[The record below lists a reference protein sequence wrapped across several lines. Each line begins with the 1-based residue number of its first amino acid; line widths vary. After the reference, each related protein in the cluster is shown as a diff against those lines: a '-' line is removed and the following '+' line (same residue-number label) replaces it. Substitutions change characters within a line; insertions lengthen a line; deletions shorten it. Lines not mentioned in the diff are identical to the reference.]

1 MFATKLAE
9 ERAEGIP
16 MWRFFLQGT
25 GKDKKVTCADVA
37 RVKRHMKYDPPGMS
51 RAAYNLI
58 KHNDIK
64 NLPKGTGPNGKILR
78 IDITQHI

>member
-16 MWRFFLQGT
+16 LWRFLMQGT
-25 GKDKKVTCADVA
+25 GKDKKVTCADVT

-51 RAAYNLI
+51 KAAFDLI
-58 KHNDIK
+58 REYDIK
-64 NLPKGTGPNGKILR
+64 ELPKGTGPKGIILR
-78 IDITQHI
+78 CDILKII

>member
-16 MWRFFLQGT
+16 SWRFFLQGT
-25 GKDKKVTCADVA
+25 GKDQKVTCADVA

-51 RAAYNLI
+51 KAAHDLI
-58 KHNDIK
+58 KEYNIK
-64 NLPKGTGPNGKILR
+64 ELPEGSGPKGIILR
-78 IDITQHI
+78 CDILKII

>member
-16 MWRFFLQGT
+16 LWRFFLQGT

-37 RVKRHMKYDPPGMS
+37 RVKRHMKYVPSGMS
-51 RAAYNLI
+51 KAAYFMI
-58 KHNDIK
+58 IDYDIK
-64 NLPKGTGPNGKILR
+64 KLPTGTGPNGKILR
-78 IDITQHI
+78 SDVSKCI

>member
-16 MWRFFLQGT
+16 SWRFLCQGT

-37 RVKRHMKYDPPGMS
+37 RVKRLIKYDPPGMS
-51 RAAYNLI
+51 KAAFDLI
-58 KHNDIK
+58 REYDIK
-64 NLPKGTGPNGKILR
+64 ELPKGSGPKGIILR
-78 IDITQHI
+78 CDILNII

>member
-16 MWRFFLQGT
+16 SWRFFCQGT

-37 RVKRHMKYDPPGMS
+37 RVKRLMKHDPPGMS
-51 RAAYNLI
+51 KAAFDLI
-58 KHNDIK
+58 REYDIK
-64 NLPKGTGPNGKILR
+64 ELPKGSGPKGIILR
-78 IDITQHI
+78 CDILNII